1 MKAESEAKEKAKYR
15 AEQEKEARLRAEAE
29 ATAKAEEAKRA
40 AAEKA
45 TADAYLKAETEAKEK
60 ARAEARTALELR
72 LRDEAIAKS
81 GSKEEKPVISGTS
94 KTNKKYNEAEA
105 PRTLKYGGKRI
116 VHIPEKSM
124 RTIAN
129 TRTEQNV
136 WYSSYRE
143 IFSLPNDPK
152 ELERQAGFF
161 EIKDSSF
168 SKPIISRLTSSK
180 VLNLDDLA
188 NSSRKKLSKIYGWSR
203 KYQDE
208 IEEFF
213 VLLSNGALNKRNS
226 HVSDKGVTQPADQV
240 QSEEMSGRDKRAV
253 LSTDL
258 YAIKET
264 LSEVLSV
271 IDRIHIN
278 DYYEMLLSENRDL
291 FDRHFIRSPKDLYVF
306 LDRNLGSKYRFGWP
320 YISLR

>member
-1 MKAESEAKEKAKYR
+1 M
-15 AEQEKEARLRAEAE
+15 
-29 ATAKAEEAKRA
+29 
-40 AAEKA
+40 
-45 TADAYLKAETEAKEK
+45 
-60 ARAEARTALELR
+60 
-72 LRDEAIAKS
+72 
-81 GSKEEKPVISGTS
+81 SGTLH
-94 KTNKKYNEAEA
+94 N
-105 PRTLKYGGKRI
+105 
-116 VHIPEKSM
+116 
-124 RTIAN
+124 
-129 TRTEQNV
+129 
-136 WYSSYRE
+136 
-143 IFSLPNDPK
+143 
-152 ELERQAGFF
+152 
-161 EIKDSSF
+161 SSF